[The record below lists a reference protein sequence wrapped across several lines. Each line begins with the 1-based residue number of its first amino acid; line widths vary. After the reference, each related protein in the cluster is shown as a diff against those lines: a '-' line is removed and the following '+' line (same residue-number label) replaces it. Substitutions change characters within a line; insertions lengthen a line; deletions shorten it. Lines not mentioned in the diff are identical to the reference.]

1 MKAIILAAG
10 RGTRLGKYTEN
21 IPKGLLKLSGKTI
34 LEIQIEC
41 FRNAGI
47 TDISIVKGYKGE
59 LIDFGG
65 IKYYWNRDFDTTN
78 MIVSLMKA
86 DKEFTD
92 DVIISYAD
100 IVFEP
105 DLLEQI
111 IESKN
116 GIAVLVDNSW
126 EKYWRMR
133 YGTINYDLESLRIN
147 DEGSI
152 LEIGR
157 TVISKEEMN
166 ARYIGILKF
175 SRERLKDVSDIVMEA
190 STFYATIPWKLSGRP
205 YPKAY
210 MTDLLQAIID
220 KGIEVKAENVS
231 NGWLEFDSVKDYEN
245 ALLWISN
252 GTINALFKNFN
263 ALINNNY

>member
-10 RGTRLGKYTEN
+10 RGMRLGKYTES

-34 LEIQIEC
+34 LEMQIEC
-41 FRNAGI
+41 YRNAGI
-47 TDISIVKGYKGE
+47 TDISIVKGYRGE
-59 LIDFGG
+59 LINFSGV
-65 IKYYWNRDFDTTN
+65 KYYWNRDFDTTN
-78 MIVSLMKA
+78 MVVSLIKA
-86 DKEFTD
+86 AKEFTD

-105 DLLEQI
+105 EILEQM
-111 IESKN
+111 IESKKD
-116 GIAVLVDNSW
+116 IAVLVDNSW
-126 EKYWRMR
+126 EKYWYMR
-133 YGTINYDLESLRIN
+133 YGTINYDLESLIIN
-147 DEGSI
+147 DEGNI

-157 TVISKEEMN
+157 TVISKDEMN
-166 ARYIGILKF
+166 ARYIGVLKF
-175 SRERLKDVSDIVMEA
+175 SRERLKEVLNIVTEA
-190 STFYATIPWKLSGRP
+190 STYYSVTPWKHSGKP

-220 KGIEVKAENVS
+220 KGVEVKAEKVS

-252 GTINALFKNFN
+252 GTINALFKDFN
-263 ALINNNY
+263 ALVNNNY

>member
-34 LEIQIEC
+34 LEMQIEC
-41 FRNAGI
+41 YRNAGI
-47 TDISIVKGYKGE
+47 TDISIVKGYRGE
-59 LIDFGG
+59 LINFRGV
-65 IKYYWNRDFDTTN
+65 KYYWNRDFDTTN

-86 DKEFTD
+86 GKEFTD

-190 STFYATIPWKLSGRP
+190 STFYSTTPWKLSGRP